1 MLLGGAGIK
10 YRKDFSNEG
19 TGKKKKSL
27 VPENCSSRVKVA
39 RNRNGRWSISV
50 GFSDHGTKSWL
61 ISLWLVLNHKGH
73 VVAYIGISNI
83 FSLII

>member
-1 MLLGGAGIK
+1 MLLGGAGIR

-19 TGKKKKSL
+19 TGKKKVR
-27 VPENCSSRVKVA
+27 VPENYSSRVKVA

-50 GFSDHGTKSWL
+50 GFSDHGIKSWL
-61 ISLWLVLNHKGH
+61 ISLWLVSNHKGH
-73 VVAYIGISNI
+73 VAACIGISNI